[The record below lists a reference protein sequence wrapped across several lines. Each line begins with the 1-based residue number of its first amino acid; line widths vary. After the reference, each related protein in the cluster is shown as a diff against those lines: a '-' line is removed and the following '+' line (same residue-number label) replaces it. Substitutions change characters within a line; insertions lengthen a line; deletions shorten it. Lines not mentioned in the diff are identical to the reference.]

1 MCKMYKKIIFIFIGV
16 SFLSLTFSACK
27 TPISLSRKE
36 NTTVPASFNDSQDTT
51 NSVSIKWKT
60 FFKDPYLN
68 ALIDTALQ
76 NNQELNIMLQEI
88 QVSRNEIRA
97 RKGEYLPFLN
107 GKGGAGVEKS
117 GRYTR
122 NGALEANVPVASGK
136 DFPDPLGD
144 FMVGAYATWE
154 VDIWH
159 KLRNAKKAAVY
170 HYLASIEG
178 KNFMV
183 TNLVSEIARSYYE
196 LIALDNHF
204 DLVKQNIQILS
215 NALEIVKL
223 QKEAAR
229 TTQLAVVRFEAEV
242 FKVKSQQFI
251 IQQQIT
257 ETENKINFLLGRF
270 GQPIERNATG
280 FIDLVPDTI
289 HAGIPSQLLANR
301 PDIRQAEN
309 DLAAAKLDIKVAK
322 ARFYPSLG
330 ISAGV
335 GLQAFN
341 PTYFIKTPESLLF
354 SLAGD
359 LVAPLVNRNSIK
371 ATYYSANAKQVQAAF
386 NYEKTILNAFVEVS
400 NQVSKVSNLEKT
412 YSFKSQQVDLLQQS
426 RDISVDLFKN
436 ARANYM
442 EVLLTQRDV
451 LEARVELIET
461 KKDQLNAVVNIYRAL
476 GGGW

>member
-1 MCKMYKKIIFIFIGV
+1 MTKKIIVQSITI
-16 SFLSLTFSACK
+16 LSISVVFAACK
-27 TPISLSRKE
+27 SLNVAENKA
-36 NTTVPASFNDSQDTT
+36 NTTVPVSYTEVQDTT
-51 NSVSIKWKT
+51 NMASVKWKT
-60 FFKDPYLN
+60 FFTDPYLN

-88 QVSRNEIRA
+88 EVSRNEIRA
-97 RKGEYLPFLN
+97 KKGEYLPLLN
-107 GKGGAGVEKS
+107 GKGSAGVDKS
-117 GRYTR
+117 ARYTR
-122 NGALEANVPVASGK
+122 NGALEANTQIEPGRA
-136 DFPDPLGD
+136 FPDPLGD
-144 FMVGAYATWE
+144 FMIGAYATWE

-196 LIALDNHF
+196 LIAQDNHL

-215 NALEIVKL
+215 DALEIVKL

-242 FKVKSQQFI
+242 LKVKSQQFI

-257 ETENKINFLLGRF
+257 ESENRINFLLGRF
-270 GQPIERNATG
+270 GQPIQRNATG
-280 FIDLVPDTI
+280 FINLVPDTI

-301 PDIRQAEN
+301 PDIKQAEN
-309 DLAAAKLDIKVAK
+309 NLAAAKLDIKVAK

-359 LVAPLVNRNSIK
+359 LVAPLVNRNAIK
-371 ATYYSANAKQVQAAF
+371 ADYYSANAKQVQAAF
-386 NYEKTILNAFVEVS
+386 NYEQTILNAFVEVS
-400 NQVSKVSNLEKT
+400 NQVAKVSNLEKT
-412 YSFKSQQVDLLQQS
+412 YSFKAQQVSLLQQS
-426 RDISVDLFKN
+426 RDISVDLFKS

-461 KKDQLNAVVNIYRAL
+461 KKDQLNAVVNMYRAL